1 MTKLAIKEM
10 IRFMAALALSGC
22 HASITPNVK
31 AGAPLP
37 ASAAFHVN
45 ALSKV
50 VVTPGEVIKV
60 VGQKFGANLSLRVPE
75 NANLTSSAPQ
85 AVAGKVTVVSDT
97 EATVALPPS
106 INFGL
111 FTLTLL
117 QDGVEQNVTLLSN
130 GGKTD
135 YPVMVTVP
143 DKMCSGEKFYD
154 ESGTLRTGTKDCAAS
169 SLPPCSK
176 DGEVECKATK
186 DFVAADAR
194 KSLPNN
200 IATGVTIAGV
210 AGTAVVESHASC
222 TTDGASGCVA
232 TSTFPA
238 AKLSTFSSS
247 DIRTGNTV
255 AGVAGALAN
264 CAADGATNCIAV
276 STFKAADMGVAIAG
290 NIVSGATIASVPG
303 SAIAG
308 SACSSDGQQNC
319 SVSGVFKAANVTGI
333 STWDLR
339 AGLSLGG
346 ITGALKTNCRNAV
359 STAFNYNGDVSS
371 LPNTAVAAGGAYDYW
386 DTVDDFAGF
395 ATNMVTAWS
404 SNTYCDSSTWTDVT
418 TTDGGSTL
426 STCASSAAACQYK
439 DNITNLVTTKVV
451 STPSNWSVAVNA
463 CASSTYG
470 GYAAGTWRLPTQKE
484 LMSQYEHGIVSVVSA
499 NFMSLAN
506 MQAHYFWS
514 SSTNSTSTTYAWNV
528 LLAYGVT
535 DYGTKTNTNYVSCV
549 K

>member
-75 NANLTSSAPQ
+75 NANLTSAAPQ

-106 INFGL
+106 MNFGL

-143 DKMCSGEKFYD
+143 DKMCAGEKFYD
-154 ESGTLRTGTKDCAAS
+154 EAGTLRTGTKDCAAS
-169 SLPPCSK
+169 SLPSCSK
-176 DGEVECKATK
+176 DGAVDCKATK

-194 KSLPNN
+194 KAMPNN

-222 TTDGASGCVA
+222 TTDGA
-232 TSTFPA
+232 
-238 AKLSTFSSS
+238 
-247 DIRTGNTV
+247 
-255 AGVAGALAN
+255 
-264 CAADGATNCIAV
+264 TNCIAV
-276 STFKAADMGVAIAG
+276 PAFKAADMGVAIAS
-290 NIVSGATIASVPG
+290 NIVSGATIASVAG

-359 STAFNYNGDVSS
+359 STAFNWDGAVGS
-371 LPNTAVAAGGAYDYW
+371 LPNTAQSGGAAYDYW
-386 DTVDDFAGF
+386 DTVDDYNGF
-395 ATNMVTAWS
+395 AANKVTAWS
-404 SNTYCDSSTWTDVT
+404 SDTYCDSSTWTDVT
-418 TTDGGSTL
+418 TTNGGSTA
-426 STCASSAAACQYK
+426 STCAASPAACQYK
-439 DNITNLVTTKVV
+439 DKITNLVTTKVV
-451 STPSNWSVAVNA
+451 STSSTWSAAVNA

-470 GYAAGTWRLPTQKE
+470 GYAAGTWRLPTHKE
-484 LMSQYEHGIVSVVSA
+484 LMSQYEHGIVSLVSA
-499 NFMSLAN
+499 NFMTLAN
-506 MQAHYFWS
+506 MQNYFWS
-514 SSTNSTSTTYAWNV
+514 SSTDSGSPTFAWDVSLAFGYTQGPGKTSP
-528 LLAYGVT
+528 
-535 DYGTKTNTNYVSCV
+535 NYVSCV
-549 K
+549 R